1 MMTFYTVL
9 QLIEQYGIDPEMTLI
24 TVSRTAASVK
34 GTSAELREGDML
46 TMTQLFYGMML
57 PSGNDAAFAF
67 AEYFGE
73 LLKEKKY
80 SGARHEN
87 LFKDQ
92 VSNFSKYPFL
102 KYFLREMNLN
112 ASKLKMS
119 DSFYDSPHGLKNN
132 RNFATAYDICHLVTE
147 CMKIPI
153 FWKVVST
160 PYYETRAYGNDA
172 ADRNYNGSRKT
183 IY

>member
-1 MMTFYTVL
+1 M
-9 QLIEQYGIDPEMTLI
+9 
-24 TVSRTAASVK
+24 
-34 GTSAELREGDML
+34 
-46 TMTQLFYGMML
+46 
-57 PSGNDAAFAF
+57 
-67 AEYFGE
+67 
-73 LLKEKKY
+73 
-80 SGARHEN
+80 
-87 LFKDQ
+87 
-92 VSNFSKYPFL
+92 L

-172 ADRNYNGSRKT
+172 ADRTYNDNKRKT
-183 IY
+183 LY